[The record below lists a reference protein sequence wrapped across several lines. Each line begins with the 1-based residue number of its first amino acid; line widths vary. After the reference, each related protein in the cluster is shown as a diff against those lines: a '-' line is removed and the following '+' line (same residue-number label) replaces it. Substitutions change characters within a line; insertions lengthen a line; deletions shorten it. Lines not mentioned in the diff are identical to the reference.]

1 MDIMI
6 DLQQVAKSYS
16 AGSVTVPVLRGI
28 NLQIKSGEFVALM
41 GPSGSGKSTL
51 LNVLGLIDT
60 FDTGD
65 YRLCGISMR
74 DLSETEAARHRVTRI
89 GFIFQSFNLLPAK
102 TAADNVALPLYYQGV
117 AKKKRRAQAMELL
130 EQLGVVHRA
139 HHRPRELS
147 GGQQQRVAIARA
159 LITDPPMILADEPT
173 GNLDSTAAHD
183 VMQLLDKVHHTGRTI
198 VLVTHDE
205 SIAAHAQR
213 IVRLHDGRVAG
224 VA

>member
-1 MDIMI
+1 MI

>member
-1 MDIMI
+1 MI
-6 DLQQVAKSYS
+6 DMHQVSKSYG
-16 AGSVTVPVLRGI
+16 AGSVTLPVLREI
-28 NLQIKSGEFVALM
+28 DLQIATGEFVALM

-65 YRLCGISMR
+65 YRLCGISMN
-74 DLSETEAARHRVTRI
+74 DLSETEAARYRVMRI
-89 GFIFQSFNLLPAK
+89 GFIFQSFNLLPSK

-117 AKKKRRAQAMELL
+117 LQKERRTRAMALL
-130 EQLGVVHRA
+130 EQLGVDHRA
-139 HHRPRELS
+139 HHRPSELS

-173 GNLDSTAAHD
+173 GNLDSTTAHD
-183 VMQLLDKVHHTGRTI
+183 VMQLLDNVHRTGKTI

-205 SIAAHAQR
+205 AIAAHAQR
-213 IVRLHDGRVAG
+213 IVRLQDGRVREA
-224 VA
+224 A

>member
-1 MDIMI
+1 MI
-6 DLQQVAKSYS
+6 HLQQVSKSYFT
-16 AGSVTVPVLRGI
+16 GSVMLPVLCGI
-28 NLQIKSGEFVALM
+28 NLQITTGEFVALM

-65 YRLCGISMR
+65 YKLCGISMK
-74 DLSETEAARHRVTRI
+74 DLSETEAAHYRVMRM
-89 GFIFQSFNLLPAK
+89 GFIFQSFNLLPSK

-117 AKKKRRAQAMELL
+117 QQKERRIRAMALL
-130 EQLGVVHRA
+130 EQLGIDHRA

-159 LITDPPMILADEPT
+159 LITDPPVILADEPT
-173 GNLDSTAAHD
+173 GNLDSMAAHE
-183 VMQLLDKVHHTGRTI
+183 VMQLLDNVHRTGKTI

-205 SIAAHAQR
+205 AIAAHAQR
-213 IVRLHDGRVAG
+213 IVGLHDGRVLE
-224 VA
+224 

>member
-1 MDIMI
+1 MI
-6 DLQQVAKSYS
+6 DLHQVSKSYFAS
-16 AGSVTVPVLRGI
+16 SVTIPVLRGI
-28 NLQIKSGEFVALM
+28 DLRIAMGEFVALM

-60 FDTGD
+60 FDEGEYKLD
-65 YRLCGISMR
+65 GIPVH
-74 DLSETEAARHRVTRI
+74 DLSETEAARQRVLRI

-102 TAADNVALPLYYQGV
+102 TATDNVALPLYYQGV
-117 AKKKRRAQAMELL
+117 ARNERKTRAMELL

-139 HHRPRELS
+139 HHRPPELS

-159 LITDPPMILADEPT
+159 LITNPPLILADEPT

-183 VMQLLDKVHHTGRTI
+183 VMQLLDKVHSTGKTI

-205 SIAAHAQR
+205 EVAARAQR
-213 IVRLHDGRVAG
+213 IVRLYDGRVAG

>member
-1 MDIMI
+1 MIDMHQVSKSYGAGSVALPVLREI
-6 DLQQVAKSYS
+6 DLQIA
-16 AGSVTVPVLRGI
+16 T
-28 NLQIKSGEFVALM
+28 GEFVALM

-51 LNVLGLIDT
+51 LNILGLIDT

-65 YRLCGISMR
+65 YRLCGTSMN
-74 DLSETEAARHRVTRI
+74 DLSETEAARHRVMRI

-117 AKKKRRAQAMELL
+117 LQKERRTRAMALL
-130 EQLGVVHRA
+130 EQLGVDHRA
-139 HHRPRELS
+139 HHRPSELS

-173 GNLDSTAAHD
+173 GNLDSTTAHD
-183 VMQLLDKVHHTGRTI
+183 VMQLLDNVHRTGKTI

-205 SIAAHAQR
+205 AIAAQAQR
-213 IVRLHDGRVAG
+213 IVRLQDGRVREG
-224 VA
+224 S

>member
-1 MDIMI
+1 MI

-16 AGSVTVPVLRGI
+16 TGSVTLPVLRGI
-28 NLQIKSGEFVALM
+28 DLQIKPGEFVALM

-65 YRLCGISMR
+65 YRLCGISMK

-117 AKKKRRAQAMELL
+117 AQKKRRTQAMELL

-183 VMQLLDKVHHTGRTI
+183 VMQLLDKVHHAGRTI